1 LVDSLERKEL
11 EIVILVEPAALEELQ
26 RQAGS
31 SGKGESVDRE
41 LDMGVRFLSRLRLI
55 VKNVDVTIA
64 ELQKINVAG
73 DHVLSNSI
81 SKPRLR

>member
-1 LVDSLERKEL
+1 
-11 EIVILVEPAALEELQ
+11 
-26 RQAGS
+26 
-31 SGKGESVDRE
+31 
-41 LDMGVRFLSRLRLI
+41 VRFLSRLRLI

-64 ELQKINVAG
+64 DLQKINVAG